1 MSTLPDDKP
10 AAPPAKP
17 LATRKGVQPGKDNH
31 PGADQPWMRHSRAD
45 SARKAAAAAG
55 RKNKPRGPYGA

>member
-1 MSTLPDDKP
+1 MPTDDKP

-17 LATRKGVQPGKDNH
+17 LATRKVQPDKGNH
-31 PGADQPWMRHSRAD
+31 PGAEQPWQRHSRAD

-55 RKNKPRGPYGA
+55 RKNKPRGPYGV